1 MDPELYTTLLIIPGL
16 LISAAL
22 AITVWR
28 IIVGPNSLDRPIGL
42 DGMVAMMQCA
52 GATYIA
58 WSSNSTVVYAMMVIA
73 MLAFIST
80 VAVTRFRKRDVS

>member
-1 MDPELYTTLLIIPGL
+1 MDPELYTTLLIIPAL

-28 IIVGPNSLDRPIGL
+28 IIVGPNSLDRLLGL

-52 GATYIA
+52 AATYIA
-58 WSSNSTVVYAMMVIA
+58 WTSDSTVVYAMMVIA

>member
-1 MDPELYTTLLIIPGL
+1 MDPELYTTLLIIPAL

-28 IIVGPNSLDRPIGL
+28 IIVGPNSLDRLLGL

-52 GATYIA
+52 AATCIA
-58 WSSNSTVVYAMMVIA
+58 WTSDSTVVYAMMVIA

>member
-28 IIVGPNSLDRPIGL
+28 IIVGPNSLDRLIGL
-42 DGMVAMMQCA
+42 DGMVAMMQSA

>member
-1 MDPELYTTLLIIPGL
+1 MDPELYTTL
-16 LISAAL
+16 
-22 AITVWR
+22 
-28 IIVGPNSLDRPIGL
+28 
-42 DGMVAMMQCA
+42 MQCA

-58 WSSNSTVVYAMMVIA
+58 WSSDSTVVYAMMVIA